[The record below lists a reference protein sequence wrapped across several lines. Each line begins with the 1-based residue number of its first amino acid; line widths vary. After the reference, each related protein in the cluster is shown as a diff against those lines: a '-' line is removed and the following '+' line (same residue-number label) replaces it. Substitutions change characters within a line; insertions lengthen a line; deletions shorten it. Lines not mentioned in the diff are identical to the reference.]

1 MPDYSYMREI
11 ARLARDHG
19 PIKVDNYELHRMFRQ
34 KERETPLGDA
44 IMNFCGLPTEKES
57 FERWLVA
64 NGLMSMP
71 DCKSLDC
78 HWLARKP
85 EVLDV

>member
-19 PIKVDNYELHRMFRQ
+19 PIKVDNYELRRMFRQ

-44 IMNFCGLPTEKES
+44 IMKFCGLPTEKET

-64 NGLMSMP
+64 NELVSIP
-71 DCKSLDC
+71 DHKSGDC
-78 HWLARKP
+78 HWLGRKAGAS
-85 EVLDV
+85 DA